1 MPRADETSARPPTPR
16 STRRGRPRDPAEPRE
31 KAQLF
36 LERSVRRRLRMWAA
50 LLDLDLSEIV
60 NDAVREHLDRLD
72 AERAKR
78 GLPPLPQE

>member
-1 MPRADETSARPPTPR
+1 
-16 STRRGRPRDPAEPRE
+16 
-31 KAQLF
+31 
-36 LERSVRRRLRMWAA
+36 MWAA

-72 AERAKR
+72 ADRAKR